1 MLIGTAGHIDHGK
14 TTIVKALTGMD
25 ADRLKEEKTRG
36 ISIDLGYAFAT
47 LPNGEALAF
56 IDVPGHERLVHNML
70 AGATGIDLVLLVV
83 AADDGPMPQTREHL
97 EILDLLGVTQGIV
110 ALTKIDRVEA
120 GRITQATKE
129 IDRLLEGTTLAGSPV
144 VAVSAPCGDGIPALR
159 AHLEAALG
167 ARARYAGE
175 DRHFRLA
182 VDRSFTL
189 EGHGT
194 IVTGTVFSGHVR
206 LGDRLLVSPRGHE
219 VRVRGI
225 HAQNRATHEGHGGQ
239 RCALNLAGVDK
250 RDVARGDWLLDPAVH
265 APTARLDV
273 RLRIPAATPRALK
286 HWTPAHLHIGT
297 ADVMAHVSL
306 LEGTAV
312 APGASA
318 HAQLVLDRPVCA
330 LWGDRLI
337 LRDQSASRT
346 LAGGVVL
353 DPFAPARK
361 TRTSRRLA
369 MLRALDQEPAD
380 AALAAL
386 LEASPDGVDLGGLAR
401 RFNLRTEAAELRSG
415 GTPMRVITAGG
426 NRFGFAPHHWQ
437 ALERQVHDTL
447 AAEHGRTPERLGL
460 EARSLRRLAAPE
472 LPWELFAALLTHLIA
487 TGRVRRHG
495 PWLHLPSHRIT
506 LGPAEERRWHDI
518 APLLRAT
525 PFQPP
530 WVRDV
535 AHVLDLPEAQVRL
548 LLRRTALIGDTYEVL
563 RDRFFLAEAVTRLA
577 RIVAELADAN
587 GEVRAAEFRDR
598 VGCGR
603 KLAIQILEYFDK
615 TGFLRRIG
623 DAHRVRDGGLL
634 VDSTGP
640 AARAPQVS
648 GRASFPGGTA

>member
-14 TTIVKALTGMD
+14 TAVIKALTGMD
-25 ADRLKEEKTRG
+25 TDRLKEEKARG
-36 ISIDLGYAFAT
+36 ISIDLGYAFAA
-47 LPNGEALAF
+47 LPDGETLAF

-70 AGATGIDLVLLVV
+70 AGITGIDSVLLVV

-97 EILDLLGVTQGIV
+97 EILDLLGVTRGVV

-120 GRITQATKE
+120 GRAAQARKE
-129 IDRLLEGTTLAGSPV
+129 IDLLLEGTTLAGSPIF
-144 VAVSAPCGDGIPALR
+144 AVSAPSGKGIPALR
-159 AHLEAALG
+159 AYLEAAMA
-167 ARARYAGE
+167 ARGRDAGD

-182 VDRSFTL
+182 VDRCFTL

-206 LGDRLLVSPRGHE
+206 IGDRLLVSPRGIG

-225 HAQNRATHEGHGGQ
+225 HAQNRMTHEGHGGQ
-239 RCALNLAGVDK
+239 RCALNLVGVDK
-250 RDVARGDWLLDPAVH
+250 HEVERGDWLLDPAVH
-265 APTARLDV
+265 VPTSRLDI
-273 RLRIPAATPRALK
+273 RLKVPATATRALR
-286 HWTPAHLHIGT
+286 HWTPAHLHIGAT
-297 ADVMAHVSL
+297 DVMAHISL

-312 APGASA
+312 DPGASA

-330 LWGDRLI
+330 LHGDHLI

-346 LAGGVVL
+346 LAGGTVL
-353 DPFAPARK
+353 DPFAPARR

-369 MLRALDQEPAD
+369 MLGALEQDPVD

-386 LEASPDGVDLGGLAR
+386 LGASPNGVDLDGFACS
-401 RFNLRTEAAELRSG
+401 FNLRTASAEALFGS
-415 GTPMRVITAGG
+415 TPMRVVAAGG
-426 NRFGFAPHHWQ
+426 SRSGFAPHHWQ
-437 ALERQVHDTL
+437 ALERHVHDAL
-447 AAEHGRTPERLGL
+447 ADEHGRAPERLGL
-460 EARSLRRLAAPE
+460 EARTLRRLAAPE
-472 LPWELFAALLTHLIA
+472 LPWELFSALVTHLIA

-495 PWLHLPSHRIT
+495 PWLHLPCHRIT
-506 LGPAEERRWHDI
+506 LGPAEERRWRDI

-535 AHVLDLPEAQVRL
+535 AHMLDIPESQVRS
-548 LLRRTALIGDTYEVL
+548 LLRRTALIGNTYEVL
-563 RDRFFLAEAVTRLA
+563 RDRFFLAEAVTQLA

-603 KLAIQILEYFDK
+603 KLAIQILEYFDR

-623 DAHRVRDGGLL
+623 NAHRVRDGGLL
-634 VDSTGP
+634 ADIAGQASRV
-640 AARAPQVS
+640 PQFS
-648 GRASFPGGTA
+648 GRASFPGGAA

>member
-14 TTIVKALTGMD
+14 TAVIKALTGMD
-25 ADRLKEEKTRG
+25 TDRLEEEKARG
-36 ISIDLGYAFAT
+36 ISIDLGYAFTT
-47 LPNGEALAF
+47 LSNGETLAF

-97 EILDLLGVTQGIV
+97 EILDLLGVTRGV
-110 ALTKIDRVEA
+110 VVLTKIDRVEA
-120 GRITQATKE
+120 GRIIQATQD
-129 IDRLLEGTTLAGSPV
+129 IDLLLEGTTLAGSPV
-144 VAVSAPCGDGIPALR
+144 FAVSAPNGDGLPALR
-159 AHLEAALG
+159 AHLEATLG
-167 ARARYAGE
+167 ARDRCAGE
-175 DRHFRLA
+175 DHYFRLA

-194 IVTGTVFSGHVR
+194 IVTGTVFAGQVR
-206 LGDRLLVSPRGHE
+206 IGDRLRISPRGSE

-225 HAQNRATHEGHGGQ
+225 HAQNRAAQEGQGGQ

-250 RDVARGDWLLDPAVH
+250 REIRRGDWLLDPAVH
-265 APTARLDV
+265 APTARLDI
-273 RLRIPAATPRALK
+273 RLKVPATATRALR
-286 HWTPAHLHIGT
+286 HWTPAHLHLGT
-297 ADVMAHVSL
+297 ADMMAHISL

-312 APGASA
+312 EPGASA

-330 LWGDRLI
+330 LHGDRLI

-346 LAGGVVL
+346 LAGGMVL

-369 MLRALDQEPAD
+369 MLRALEREPAG

-386 LEASPDGVDLGGLAR
+386 LEAAPDGVDLGGLAHS
-401 RFNLRTEAAELRSG
+401 FGLRTAAAEALCGS
-415 GTPMRVITAGG
+415 TPMQVIAAGDS
-426 NRFGFAPHHWQ
+426 RFGFAPHHWQ
-437 ALERQVHDTL
+437 ALERRLHDTL
-447 AAEHGRTPERLGL
+447 AAEHGRAPERLGL
-460 EARSLRRLAAPE
+460 EARRLRRLAAPE
-472 LPWELFAALLTHLIA
+472 LPWDLFSALVAHLIA
-487 TGRVRRHG
+487 TGRMRRHG

-506 LGPAEERRWHDI
+506 LAPAEERRWHDI

-535 AHVLDLPEAQVRL
+535 AHALDLPEAQVRA

-563 RDRFFLAEAVTRLA
+563 RDRFFLAEAVTQLA

-603 KLAIQILEYFDK
+603 KLAIQILEYFDR

-634 VDSTGP
+634 VGSAGP
-640 AARAPQVS
+640 AARVPQVS
-648 GRASFPGGTA
+648 GRAAFPGGAA